1 MDKEVSVAMLAL
13 GGYGNIYLRAMFEEG
28 VVHNVKFVAG
38 IDPNPVACRYL
49 DAFEARGIPIYPT
62 LEAFYAES
70 WADLVVMSPPIHLH
84 MPFTLTALAH
94 GSNVLCEKPVTA
106 TVQDARR
113 MLEAERA
120 SGKFVGVGYQWSYA
134 EAIQALKND
143 VLDGTLGRPLRL
155 RTKVFWPRPAS
166 YYHRNNWAAKLKAAD
181 GSWILDSPAH
191 NATAHYLHNCFYIL
205 GETLET
211 SAWPVDVQAE
221 LYRAN
226 DIENYDT
233 AAICCHTSQGVE
245 ILFYTT
251 HPVPNNVGPIFS
263 YEFENAVVD
272 YTAYEGTIVAHFVD
286 GRVKDYGDPFA
297 GQADKLWHAVDAV
310 RTGAPLA
317 CGIEGAIPHV
327 LCINGAQESMWEIA
341 EFPESVIRYRD
352 EGENRLTW
360 VEGLQETFEACFN
373 AGVLPSELGSV
384 PWAKAGTVVDLRDY
398 REFPSFH

>member
-166 YYHRNNWAAKLKAAD
+166 
-181 GSWILDSPAH
+181 
-191 NATAHYLHNCFYIL
+191 
-205 GETLET
+205 
-211 SAWPVDVQAE
+211 
-221 LYRAN
+221 
-226 DIENYDT
+226 
-233 AAICCHTSQGVE
+233 
-245 ILFYTT
+245 
-251 HPVPNNVGPIFS
+251 
-263 YEFENAVVD
+263 
-272 YTAYEGTIVAHFVD
+272 
-286 GRVKDYGDPFA
+286 
-297 GQADKLWHAVDAV
+297 
-310 RTGAPLA
+310 
-317 CGIEGAIPHV
+317 
-327 LCINGAQESMWEIA
+327 
-341 EFPESVIRYRD
+341 
-352 EGENRLTW
+352 
-360 VEGLQETFEACFN
+360 
-373 AGVLPSELGSV
+373 
-384 PWAKAGTVVDLRDY
+384 
-398 REFPSFH
+398 